1 MEKIE
6 YVVEEGN
13 EKVIYEA
20 TFDSSNLSNIRK
32 DIIENCGVSNHISG
46 DTDYPG
52 FGLDFDFVR
61 NYKITRTDKTNEYDT
76 EVRDIY
82 HVEYDLIE
90 EPELASLIKNFVA
103 YEDPKLISYIYSN
116 IPHKA
121 SKCSIENLQTERI
134 DLINQAISML
144 NRGKY
149 NESINFDSLK
159 LKIANIE
166 SISKD
171 VEANKKANL
180 KDEAEYFDL
189 IKSEITINE
198 VARKNIGSIEESK
211 IFIRLD
217 RGN

>member
-1 MEKIE
+1 
-6 YVVEEGN
+6 
-13 EKVIYEA
+13 
-20 TFDSSNLSNIRK
+20 
-32 DIIENCGVSNHISG
+32 
-46 DTDYPG
+46 
-52 FGLDFDFVR
+52 
-61 NYKITRTDKTNEYDT
+61 
-76 EVRDIY
+76 
-82 HVEYDLIE
+82 
-90 EPELASLIKNFVA
+90 
-103 YEDPKLISYIYSN
+103 
-116 IPHKA
+116 
-121 SKCSIENLQTERI
+121 
-134 DLINQAISML
+134 ML